1 MSTARVSASGQF
13 WAATAKVWLSAL
25 GLLGLLL
32 TVLTSSHCFAP
43 TYSDCAFRCGSD
55 EPRCPSGYE
64 CRSDNFCHKVD
75 AGNVCVF
82 GLDLAGVTIDLGAR
96 PDGS

>member
-1 MSTARVSASGQF
+1 MSTARVSTSGRSR
-13 WAATAKVWLSAL
+13 AATVKAWLTGL

-32 TVLTSSHCFAP
+32 TVLASSHCFAP
-43 TYSDCAFRCGSD
+43 TYSDCAFRCGTD
-55 EPRCPSGYE
+55 DPRCPPGYE
-64 CRSDNFCHKVD
+64 CGSDNFCHKPD
-75 AGNVCVF
+75 AGNVCLF